1 MNLLH
6 KTTLLSCKLVRTP
19 MDVDADLWDEIG
31 SLFEDLNRRLE
42 VNLSSHGY
50 KIRYYQ
56 CCWISELVYTQAKR
70 DL

>member
-6 KTTLLSCKLVRTP
+6 KTSLLSCKLVRTP

-42 VNLSSHGY
+42 VNLS
-50 KIRYYQ
+50 
-56 CCWISELVYTQAKR
+56 ISWLQNQILPMLL
-70 DL
+70 D